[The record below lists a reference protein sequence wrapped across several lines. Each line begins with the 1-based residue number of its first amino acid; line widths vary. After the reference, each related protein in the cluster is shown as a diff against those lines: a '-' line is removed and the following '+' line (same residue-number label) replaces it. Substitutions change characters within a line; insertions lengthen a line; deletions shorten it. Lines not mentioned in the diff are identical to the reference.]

1 MTMTEKTKKPVL
13 TNEHIIDT
21 IMAMRE
27 NNEKITLRAVTAR
40 VGQGSYSRI
49 GPVLRAWVE
58 QNQPAAT
65 ASYQP
70 PAHVASELNEL
81 VLKLWVLAKQQS
93 DIELQS
99 ERRQL
104 QALKDQYKEDLI
116 TLEME
121 SRHFQQQYEDAQES
135 ANKHNL
141 ENRELI
147 IQLTDVKLELSVKD
161 NDLKSATRLLMEQ
174 QNETNAVAEQL
185 ITANNQIE
193 YYKSQLSK
201 LSSDLHVEREINA
214 NLKNQLVTSNSKL
227 DTLQHRYGEITEE
240 LRSAKLVL
248 QQESHDKSAIEN
260 KLSLTQNALENEQR
274 KGIGQ
279 EERLHHLEHT
289 IKGNNVT
296 IDALRIIESEYH
308 HVVEQSKDLTEKLNI
323 RDRELN
329 ELNEELI
336 LTKNNIE
343 RISSIQRTAEA
354 ENIGLKSRVGTL
366 MEQNANLMDRL
377 VDNPGVKK

>member
-1 MTMTEKTKKPVL
+1 MTEKAKKPPL
-13 TNEHIIDT
+13 TDEHIIDT

-49 GPVLRAWVE
+49 GPVLRAWIE
-58 QNQPAAT
+58 QNQPTAT

-99 ERRQL
+99 ERRHL
-104 QALKDQYKEDLI
+104 QEQQDKYKEDLI

-121 SRHFQQQYEDAQES
+121 NSHFQQQYEDAKEL
-135 ANKHNL
+135 ANRYDL
-141 ENRELI
+141 ENRELSL
-147 IQLTDVKLELSVKD
+147 QLIEVKLELSVKD
-161 NDLKSATRLLMEQ
+161 NDLTSTTRLLTEQ
-174 QNETNAVAEQL
+174 QIKTESVANQL

-193 YYKSQLSK
+193 SYKSQLSK
-201 LSSDLHVEREINA
+201 LSSDLHAEREINS
-214 NLKNQLVTSNSKL
+214 NLNNQLVVSNSKF
-227 DTLQHRYGEITEE
+227 DALQHRYGEITEE
-240 LRSAKLVL
+240 LRSTKLVL
-248 QQESHDKSAIEN
+248 QQESHDKSVIEN

-279 EERLHHLEHT
+279 EEQLHHLEHT

-296 IDALRIIESEYH
+296 IDALRIIESQYH
-308 HVVEQSKDLTEKLNI
+308 QVVEQSKNLTEKLNI
-323 RDRELN
+323 RDRELK
-329 ELNEELI
+329 ELNEELV
-336 LTKNNIE
+336 LTKNDIE

-366 MEQNANLMDRL
+366 IEQNANLMDRL
-377 VDNPGVKK
+377 VDNPGVKKK

>member
-1 MTMTEKTKKPVL
+1 MTEKTKKPVL
-13 TNEHIIDT
+13 TDEHIIDT

-27 NNEKITLRAVTAR
+27 NNEKLTLRDVRAR
-40 VGQGSYSRI
+40 LGQGSYSRI

-58 QNQPAAT
+58 QNQPTAT

-104 QALKDQYKEDLI
+104 KALQDRYREDLI

-121 SRHFQQQYEDAQES
+121 SSHFQQQYEDAKEL
-135 ANKHNL
+135 ADRHDL
-141 ENRELI
+141 ENRELN
-147 IQLTDVKLELSVKD
+147 IQLTEIRLALSVKD
-161 NDLKSATRLLMEQ
+161 NDLKSTTRLLTEQ
-174 QNETNAVAEQL
+174 KNETNAVADQL

-193 YYKSQLSK
+193 SYKSQLSK
-201 LSSDLHVEREINA
+201 LSYDLNAEREINA
-214 NLKNQLVTSNSKL
+214 NLNNQLVASNSKF
-227 DTLQHRYGEITEE
+227 DALQHRYGEITEE
-240 LRSAKLVL
+240 LRSTKLVL
-248 QQESHDKSAIEN
+248 QQESHDKSVIEN

-279 EERLHHLEHT
+279 EEQLHHLEHT
-289 IKGNNVT
+289 IKGKNVT
-296 IDALRIIESEYH
+296 IDALRITESKYH
-308 HVVEQSKDLTEKLNI
+308 QVVEQSKNLTEKLNI
-323 RDRELN
+323 RDHELK
-329 ELNEELI
+329 ELNEELV
-336 LTKNNIE
+336 LAKNNVE

-377 VDNPGVKK
+377 VDNHGVKK